1 MTDHRFCKLSP
12 EYFNHRQNIQLLACS
27 ENKIYTFDS
36 AEHRAYCIYGKA
48 VSLLRRKGKDTDGER
63 SIISSEL

>member
-1 MTDHRFCKLSP
+1 MADQRYCKLSP
-12 EYFNHRQNIQLLACS
+12 EYFQRRQDIHLLACS

-48 VSLLRRKGKDTDGER
+48 VSLLRRKGKDNDGER
-63 SIISSEL
+63 SIVTSEL